1 MHRRALNHA
10 RLTFGLRPRGPLLV
24 KSGLESA
31 DPTRPGMEFV
41 RTRHPLVGETI
52 YIPGTSL
59 KGALRSQ
66 AERLL
71 RGLNIDVC
79 DPLAKRE
86 RRDPRAKPQCRD
98 KRDEPS
104 PATYKRQCLVC
115 RTFGSLSL
123 TGRCSLSDAYPWD
136 PRADDATRA
145 EQAVQANATERRVQV
160 GISRKDGSTAEG
172 TLFDL
177 EVAVAGAFWG
187 EARLDNFELW
197 QLGLLAAVLD
207 DVDAGNVPIGFGK
220 SRGLGQL
227 SVDLIALECEWL
239 ASGGARHLPGAGAL
253 SSDDERRAYGLRD
266 HDKVHLPSG
275 CEATSTWRGRR
286 VSVSGA
292 PLAELVD
299 QLKAGPLTALVSRDA
314 PRERR

>member
-71 RGLNIDVC
+71 SGLDIVICSPFD
-79 DPLAKRE
+79 KRSG
-86 RRDPRAKPQCRD
+86 CRD
-98 KRDEPS
+98 NKRDEPS
-104 PATYKRQCLVC
+104 SATYKRQCLVC

-145 EQAVQANATERRVQV
+145 EQAVHANATERRVQV

-207 DVDAGNVPIGFGK
+207 DVHAGDVPIGFGK

-286 VSVSGA
+286 VSVSGP

>member
-52 YIPGTSL
+52 YLPGTSL

-66 AERLL
+66 AERVL
-71 RGLNIDVC
+71 RGLNVDAC
-79 DPLAKRE
+79 NPFDKSSG
-86 RRDPRAKPQCRD
+86 CRSNVSG
-98 KRDEPS
+98 EQS
-104 PATYKRQCLVC
+104 PATYRRQCPVC

-136 PRADDATRA
+136 PRADDATRE
-145 EQAVQANATERRVQV
+145 EQFTHANATERRVQV
-160 GISRKDGSTAEG
+160 GISRQDGSTADG

-207 DVDAGNVPIGFGK
+207 DVHAGDVPIGFGK
-220 SRGLGQL
+220 SRGLGQM
-227 SVDLIALECEWL
+227 SVDLIALDCEWL
-239 ASGGARHLPGAGAL
+239 AAGGARDLPGAGAL
-253 SSDDERRAYGLRD
+253 TSEDERRAYGLRD
-266 HDKVHLPSG
+266 NDKVRLPAG

-286 VSVSGA
+286 LTVSGA
-292 PLAELVD
+292 PLAALVED
-299 QLKAGPLTALVSRDA
+299 IKSGPLTAKVSQEA